1 MRHPYATD
9 EPLDGPGGD
18 AEQVEAGVP
27 APSARA
33 VPPATTM
40 TPTPAEPADGNDNAK
55 TTHSSGRDDVA
66 TVVSHSSDVSSPSS
80 SSSRSSAAFSS
91 FTSASDSF
99 SCSSG
104 SADVTVDGSGAP
116 TSGHQHHRRE
126 ERRHRD
132 HRRNLPRDCPDD
144 GQAVRDNANVDVFA
158 SASPRVQTSEHTRFT
173 TVLVGGKRRD
183 GSAGPHTVPAASC
196 GRVDGDAGGDSSPTQ
211 ELAWWRSSAVAANT
225 MIGAAPTATGEV
237 HPYYCA
243 PNISASPSVPQHCTA
258 DVDPAFRDVMP
269 APHAAAAQR
278 HSATSPLL
286 STASATSIASPT
298 PLPPTHPRRSSSLQS
313 CASKVFS
320 MHTAGGVARF
330 SQPLFAGKHS
340 RNGGA
345 SAGFSSPVPADGSV
359 QMQSSRSTGCVTRP
373 IQLRTLR
380 RSFSFTSGLLP
391 VPASSYEMFP
401 CYAHRA
407 SSPITGANAATG
419 APRAWLSG
427 ERHHER
433 TASIA
438 SSVHSA
444 SSSARPSVP
453 LPPSHVGAASN
464 MMAAVWVDVPLSQ
477 SGSRCATPMNSNGDA
492 YPPPRRRR
500 TTPRRRSGPPSPAT
514 STLAASVASSLDGGG
529 PPFSAPRLLVTVST
543 QTESDPAVVEGG
555 ATPTGLPRRLYTE
568 SSSGSPCATVV
579 GGGGYSGDA
588 AHQYNLN
595 CSFESEGAAVAAA
608 ASVSST
614 SAEVSPR
621 SLLASAADMRLDGDS
636 NQLLLDGEAA
646 WRGQQRTTVNNS
658 AATAPSAPAPLSA
671 EGAAR
676 LSDAVGGDS
685 PSSPAAAEPTGAAD
699 AHQTLRVDALS
710 PQEGAKAV
718 AVTVSAPG
726 LTAAE
731 MSAPCGVRISPI
743 TLCFTPLAPPQEG
756 IAPAASRQSQAAAP
770 PPTAT
775 AGASTEAAAQSLR
788 ATAGEEQRS
797 GAVGDKICV
806 DCATT
811 APVGDSAE
819 PSAPQSVTLSRSD
832 EVRLLR
838 AELAEM
844 RLQYER
850 VVQQLRQMQETA
862 IAAGGATGITHPS
875 DAVGAGQRP
884 TAEVVL
890 SATSPSLPAASR
902 SSSSRSASIQN
913 HSSAPEGPLVN
924 SMSPVSSN
932 SEDGGAD
939 ATATLDHVR
948 AALLRTRQRATQ

>member
-9 EPLDGPGGD
+9 APLDGPDGD
-18 AEQVEAGVP
+18 AEHVELGAP
-27 APSARA
+27 APLAGA
-33 VPPATTM
+33 VPSATTR
-40 TPTPAEPADGNDNAK
+40 TPSPAEPADGNDNAK
-55 TTHSSGRDDVA
+55 TTHSSGQDDAA
-66 TVVSHSSDVSSPSS
+66 TVVSHSSDVSS
-80 SSSRSSAAFSS
+80 SSSRSSAEFSS
-91 FTSASDSF
+91 FTSASESF

-104 SADVTVDGSGAP
+104 SAGVAVDGTGAP
-116 TSGHQHHRRE
+116 TSGHRHHRRGE
-126 ERRHRD
+126 CRHRD
-132 HRRNLPRDCPDD
+132 HRHNLPRDCPED
-144 GQAVRDNANVDVFA
+144 GHAVRDNANVDVFA

-173 TVLVGGKRRD
+173 TVLAGGKRRD
-183 GSAGPHTVPAASC
+183 GSAGPHRVPAASC
-196 GRVDGDAGGDSSPTQ
+196 GRADVNAGGDSSHTQ
-211 ELAWWRSSAVAANT
+211 ELAWWRSSAAAANT
-225 MIGAAPTATGEV
+225 TIGAAPTATGEV

-243 PNISASPSVPQHCTA
+243 PNISASPSVPQQCTA

-269 APHAAAAQR
+269 APHTAAAQQ

-286 STASATSIASPT
+286 RTASGTSIASPT

-330 SQPLFAGKHS
+330 SQPLFASKHS
-340 RNGGA
+340 NNGGA
-345 SAGFSSPVPADGSV
+345 SASAGFLSPVPTDGSV
-359 QMQSSRSTGCVTRP
+359 HMQSSRSTGCVTRP

-407 SSPITGANAATG
+407 SSPITGANAAIG
-419 APRAWLSG
+419 APRAWFHG

-529 PPFSAPRLLVTVST
+529 APFSAPRLLVTAST
-543 QTESDPAVVEGG
+543 QTDSNAAVAEGG

-568 SSSGSPCATVV
+568 STSGSPCATVV

-595 CSFESEGAAVAAA
+595 YSFESEGAAVAAA

-636 NQLLLDGEAA
+636 TQLLLDGEAA

-658 AATAPSAPAPLSA
+658 AAKAPSSPASLSA

-676 LSDAVGGDS
+676 ISDAVGGDS
-685 PSSPAAAEPTGAAD
+685 PSSPAPADPTGASD

-718 AVTVSAPG
+718 TATVGAPG
-726 LTAAE
+726 PTAAE
-731 MSAPCGVRISPI
+731 MSAPCGVCISPI
-743 TLCFTPLAPPQEG
+743 TFCFTPLVPPQEG
-756 IAPAASRQSQAAAP
+756 IAPTPSRPSEADAP

-775 AGASTEAAAQSLR
+775 AGASTEAAAQNLR

-797 GAVGDKICV
+797 GAVGDTICV
-806 DCATT
+806 DCAIT
-811 APVGDSAE
+811 APVGDSAT
-819 PSAPQSVTLSRSD
+819 PSWSD
-832 EVRLLR
+832 EVWLLR
-838 AELAEM
+838 AELAKM

-850 VVQQLRQMQETA
+850 VVQQLRQLQETA
-862 IAAGGATGITHPS
+862 ATTGGATGIAHPS
-875 DAVGAGQRP
+875 NAVGAGQRP

-890 SATSPSLPAASR
+890 SATSPSLPAGST
-902 SSSSRSASIQN
+902 SSPSRSASIRN

-924 SMSPVSSN
+924 STSPVSSN